1 MPDTLAFLLWLAT
14 HVPLESLPQ
23 AGVCPVGG
31 GGGGVDSVPPI
42 CN

>member
-14 HVPLESLPQ
+14 QVPLESLPQ
-23 AGVCPVGG
+23 AGVCPN
-31 GGGGVDSVPPI
+31 GGVDSVPPI